1 MALQSTFK
9 PTLSTLHKNFHENQ
23 TRSFRMASRMWHQWK
38 EKKLLERIQRAWRY
52 QTGLSAH
59 RKEPR
64 STFPCQINAQFL
76 LGKVRTTPPLN
87 PTHHMHNTL
96 WILSNHQGQSTSHTL
111 NQNCQ
116 RTCGRSLPLLS
127 RSMRSNSNIFL
138 ACFTTSYARLKL
150 YNALDILKERVL
162 YMDTDSV
169 IYTQKPTESSIPIGN
184 YLGQFS
190 NELDEVYHIVEFV
203 AAGPKHHAYN
213 TFKGKQCCKV
223 RGFTL
228 NDWGQKILHFN
239 SVKDLVLYEILQPED
254 DDDQH
259 TLTLHNPHK
268 ITRCSSTKTIK
279 TVSQDK
285 TYKLVLDKRVI
296 DHDTFQSF
304 PYSYKCIST
313 PRN

>member
-52 QTGLSAH
+52 QTRLSAH

-96 WILSNHQGQSTSHTL
+96 WILSNHQGQSTSHTK

-127 RSMRSNSNIFL
+127 RSMRSNSNKREHL
-138 ACFTTSYARLKL
+138 YCLLHHKLCTTQTIQCSRHL
-150 YNALDILKERVL
+150 ERKSIVHGHRFCHL
-162 YMDTDSV
+162 HPETHRIINTHWQLSGP
-169 IYTQKPTESSIPIGN
+169 IQQRIRWSIPHRRICSCRTQKPCLQHLQRKTMLQSQRFHAQRLRTKNPSFQQRERSRFIRNTTTRRWWWSA
-184 YLGQFS
+184 
-190 NELDEVYHIVEFV
+190 HI
-203 AAGPKHHAYN
+203 N
-213 TFKGKQCCKV
+213 TP
-223 RGFTL
+223 
-228 NDWGQKILHFN
+228 
-239 SVKDLVLYEILQPED
+239 QPT
-254 DDDQH
+254 Q
-259 TLTLHNPHK
+259 NHK
-268 ITRCSSTKTIK
+268 MFI
-279 TVSQDK
+279 
-285 TYKLVLDKRVI
+285 
-296 DHDTFQSF
+296 H
-304 PYSYKCIST
+304 
-313 PRN
+313 